1 MSPLSAEQHRETHE
15 EINNCIFST
24 RVKMCRT
31 QGLELQSSEDSLA
44 EDTEGGLCVCTKW
57 YLILSNDNANVKPG
71 QANTVHEILMILL
84 PHLFSS

>member
-1 MSPLSAEQHRETHE
+1 
-15 EINNCIFST
+15 
-24 RVKMCRT
+24 MCRT

-84 PHLFSS
+84 PHLFSSWFSYILMQSTVHKTYTYSSGK